1 MTTTT
6 AGGRHHAG
14 TELRRTPAQL
24 AATAVAVTFLLV
36 GILGFVPGIV
46 TDFDDMSFAGH
57 DSGAQLLGIF
67 QVSVLHNVVHLLF
80 GVVGLALVSRGA
92 RAATQFLVVGG
103 VVYLLLAV
111 YGVAIGHD
119 DSSANFIPVNQ
130 ADTGLHLGL
139 GITMIAAGV
148 VTARKRAS

>member
-1 MTTTT
+1 MT
-6 AGGRHHAG
+6 AAHAHDRSAVQIASAVFGGAF
-14 TELRRTPAQL
+14 L
-24 AATAVAVTFLLV
+24 AV
-36 GILGFVPGIV
+36 GILGFIPGIT
-46 TDFDDMSFAGH
+46 TDYGAMEIAGH
-57 DSGAQLLGIF
+57 DSGAKLLGIF